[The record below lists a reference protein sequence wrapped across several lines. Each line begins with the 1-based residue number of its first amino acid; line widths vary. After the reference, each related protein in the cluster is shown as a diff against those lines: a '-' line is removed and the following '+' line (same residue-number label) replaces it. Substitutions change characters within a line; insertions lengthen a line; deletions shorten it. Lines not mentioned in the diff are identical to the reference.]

1 MNLTLGKVPSMPIAF
16 CVTNKKSASRGF
28 VVQRCFSVCAT
39 AVVASC
45 ECVFLC
51 VWHDTDLLRESVCDT
66 LDTYVTD
73 AADPCRAD
81 FSLVYRCFF

>member
-1 MNLTLGKVPSMPIAF
+1 MNLMLGRVPSMPIAF
-16 CVTNKKSASRGF
+16 CVTYSKSASRGF
-28 VVQRCFSVCAT
+28 EVQRCFSLCAT

-45 ECVFLC
+45 ECGVLC
-51 VWHDTDLLRESVCDT
+51 VWHDTDLRVSVCDT